1 MQIQTSIP
9 VVLNQTEKVELIKN
23 FEKKG
28 VRFNQDYLS
37 SKIS

>member
-1 MQIQTSIP
+1 MQMQTSIP

-37 SKIS
+37 S